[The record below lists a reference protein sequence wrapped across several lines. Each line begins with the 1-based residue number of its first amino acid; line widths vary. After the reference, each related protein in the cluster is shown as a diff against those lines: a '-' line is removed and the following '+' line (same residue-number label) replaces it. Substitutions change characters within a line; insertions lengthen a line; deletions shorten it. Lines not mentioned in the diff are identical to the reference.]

1 MTHLNHFKMM
11 FGIAG
16 LVLALIGAAMMLA
29 AHITE
34 NTELDHDRLV
44 IEIQSDAI
52 DSCRQ
57 NIDSL
62 RRTIEALKAPDDKKS
77 G

>member
-1 MTHLNHFKMM
+1 MTHLNDFKMM

-16 LVLALIGAAMMLA
+16 LVLALIGATMMFA
-29 AHITE
+29 AAD

-44 IEIQSDAI
+44 IEIQNDAI

-57 NIDSL
+57 NIESL
-62 RRTIEALKAPDDKKS
+62 RRTIDALKAPDDKKS